1 MSLPEM
7 HIQHIP
13 AYNRR
18 RTTRPAILIA
28 SLSFFILTTIC
39 LSCMT
44 VAMIAAR
51 RGIRIGKTEQYAIRG
66 IRTAVN
72 LPGPSRICRS
82 EWH

>member
-44 VAMIAAR
+44 VAEIVTR
-51 RGIRIGKTEQYAIRG
+51 RGARIGT
-66 IRTAVN
+66 T
-72 LPGPSRICRS
+72 
-82 EWH
+82 

>member
-18 RTTRPAILIA
+18 RTTRSAILIA
-28 SLSFFILTTIC
+28 GLSFFILTTIC

-44 VAMIAAR
+44 VAMIAACQ
-51 RGIRIGKTEQYAIRG
+51 GARIGKTEQYAIRG
-66 IRTAVN
+66 IRTVIN
-72 LPGPSRICRS
+72 LPDLSRICRS
-82 EWH
+82 EWR

>member
-18 RTTRPAILIA
+18 RTTRSAILIA
-28 SLSFFILTTIC
+28 GLSFFILTTIC

-44 VAMIAAR
+44 VAMIAACQ
-51 RGIRIGKTEQYAIRG
+51 GARIGT
-66 IRTAVN
+66 T
-72 LPGPSRICRS
+72 
-82 EWH
+82 